1 MSKRLTAAL
10 LIGAFTASSAA
21 LAQGMSFEA
30 VDLDQDGYVSFEEIA
45 AAVPTLSEDAFN
57 AADSNQDSLLDPE
70 EFSSVQPST
79 GLRAIKPPSLRQQP
93 DCPNKTTVG
102 KVTPAVVFR
111 FEGDFR
117 TLLEQLSQ
125 SGWARL
131 QSSQKSGVRS
141 RIPARISSRPRII

>member
-57 AADSNQDSLLDPE
+57 AADSNQDSLLDPD
-70 EFSSVQPST
+70 EFATVQP
-79 GLRAIKPPSLRQQP
+79 
-93 DCPNKTTVG
+93 
-102 KVTPAVVFR
+102 
-111 FEGDFR
+111 
-117 TLLEQLSQ
+117 
-125 SGWARL
+125 
-131 QSSQKSGVRS
+131 
-141 RIPARISSRPRII
+141 

>member
-70 EFSSVQPST
+70 EFSSVQP
-79 GLRAIKPPSLRQQP
+79 
-93 DCPNKTTVG
+93 
-102 KVTPAVVFR
+102 
-111 FEGDFR
+111 
-117 TLLEQLSQ
+117 
-125 SGWARL
+125 
-131 QSSQKSGVRS
+131 
-141 RIPARISSRPRII
+141 

>member
-1 MSKRLTAAL
+1 MPRRFQRAALCRSRSARSVCLVPVRRVAGAWRTDGTTGEPKAEWQKGTPDKTQTIGGHIMSKRLTAAL

-70 EFSSVQPST
+70 EFSSVQP
-79 GLRAIKPPSLRQQP
+79 
-93 DCPNKTTVG
+93 
-102 KVTPAVVFR
+102 
-111 FEGDFR
+111 
-117 TLLEQLSQ
+117 
-125 SGWARL
+125 
-131 QSSQKSGVRS
+131 
-141 RIPARISSRPRII
+141 